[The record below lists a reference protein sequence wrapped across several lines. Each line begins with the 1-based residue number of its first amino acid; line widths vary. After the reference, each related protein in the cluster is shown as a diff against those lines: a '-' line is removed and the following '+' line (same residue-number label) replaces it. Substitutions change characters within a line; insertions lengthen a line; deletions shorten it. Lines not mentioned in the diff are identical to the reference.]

1 MKMIMNDLREAEV
14 FLRQQLPKGG
24 RVLCAVS
31 GGLDSMCLLHFVSSL
46 EGFSVAAAH
55 FNHRLRG
62 EAADRDQSFVEDW
75 CRERA
80 IPCLTG
86 QGDTR
91 KRAAEQGESLE
102 EAARNLRY
110 AFLEEAGAEFD
121 AILTAHHAQ
130 DNAETVLLN
139 LLRGTGTAGLGGIP
153 RQRGKFLRPFLP
165 LERETLAAYSA
176 EHHIPYVEDETN
188 AEDAAARNVLRHRVM
203 PVLKELNPRAV
214 EHISRAAAI
223 AAEENV
229 LLEQMAEELAIR
241 AEKKAAVLA
250 AAPEILAGRA
260 ALCLLDRH
268 CGGRRD
274 LTARH
279 AQQLLEL
286 AEKESGETH
295 FPSGWIARK
304 EGDEL
309 SFCCS
314 EELPAVEIRPGESV
328 RKNYLEDK
336 DGFWRLSN
344 YVPSVTFDTCDD
356 VKVIR
361 SAGEAFGDFQM
372 MLSEFDAG
380 ELFYTIPNFHHTR
393 KRYAQLKADIAADPC
408 GRVSEVQEEIDWL
421 LSVEDEA
428 CRITDMQERGELPLR
443 RSTTCSL
450 TAIRMSRW
458 WSSIWIR
465 LCRA

>member
-14 FLRQQLPKGG
+14 FLRQQLPQGG

-153 RQRGKFLRPFLP
+153 RQRGKLLRPFLP

-304 EGDEL
+304 EGDAL

-328 RKNYLEDK
+328 WFGLWQAELGRQDNGGWAISVPDGEALFLTPWNSRDRMTLPGSRGGRSFKRLCADRGITPRRRDTLPVLRVGEKAAAAPGIGVDLEFAPKHGEEKIYIKFYLE
-336 DGFWRLSN
+336 
-344 YVPSVTFDTCDD
+344 
-356 VKVIR
+356 
-361 SAGEAFGDFQM
+361 GEQ
-372 MLSEFDAG
+372 
-380 ELFYTIPNFHHTR
+380 
-393 KRYAQLKADIAADPC
+393 Q
-408 GRVSEVQEEIDWL
+408 Q
-421 LSVEDEA
+421 
-428 CRITDMQERGELPLR
+428 
-443 RSTTCSL
+443 
-450 TAIRMSRW
+450 
-458 WSSIWIR
+458 
-465 LCRA
+465 